1 MEYIFWG
8 HNIPLAAHLR
18 ETLQCKI
25 IECITF
31 QQIKSCLS
39 SIEYIDFCVFMER
52 SDMATDIPTI
62 AQLHKLYPTL
72 YIILISETLSKE
84 EKIPYLRAGTD
95 CMISKNTSKDDLQ
108 KLFSV
113 IIDFKEKE
121 KARKDNQIS
130 SLTEFRLPLWKRTF
144 DILASGSAILCLS
157 PILILTALAIRT
169 ESNGKIVY
177 KSKRV
182 GSNYK
187 IFDFYKFRSMY
198 SDADKR
204 LAEYQQLNQYTKNI
218 AEEEFKDSSSAAE
231 ISQQSCSL
239 GQKQEQEQDILL
251 FSDNLSTSENNYLKT
266 KRTERSNAFFKL
278 ENDPRITRVGHF
290 IRKYSIDELPQ
301 LFNILKGDMSV
312 VGNRPL
318 PLYEAELLTS
328 DEYVQRFMG
337 PAGLTGLWQ
346 VEKRGGAGQMSAE
359 ERKQLDIKYAKEFSF
374 GMDMRIIIRTLR
386 RLSKRRMYSTKEDE
400 KITDIHIIIYSYII

>member
-218 AEEEFKDSSSAAE
+218 AEEEFLNSSSAAE
-231 ISQQSCSL
+231 ISQRSCSSE
-239 GQKQEQEQDILL
+239 QKQEQEQDILL

-346 VEKRGGAGQMSAE
+346 VEKRGGAGKMSAE

-374 GMDMRIIIRTLR
+374 RMDMRIIIKTF
-386 RLSKRRMYSTKEDE
+386 TAFIQKEDV
-400 KITDIHIIIYSYII
+400 

>member
-231 ISQQSCSL
+231 ISQRSCSSE
-239 GQKQEQEQDILL
+239 QKQEQEQDILL

-346 VEKRGGAGQMSAE
+346 VEKRGGAGKMSAE

-374 GMDMRIIIRTLR
+374 RMDMRIIIKTF
-386 RLSKRRMYSTKEDE
+386 TAFIQKEDV
-400 KITDIHIIIYSYII
+400 

>member
-218 AEEEFKDSSSAAE
+218 AEEESLNSSSAAE
-231 ISQQSCSL
+231 ISQQSCSSE
-239 GQKQEQEQDILL
+239 QKQEQEQDILL

-346 VEKRGGAGQMSAE
+346 VEKRGGEGKMSAE

-374 GMDMRIIIRTLR
+374 RMDMRIIIKTF
-386 RLSKRRMYSTKEDE
+386 TAFIQKEDV
-400 KITDIHIIIYSYII
+400 

>member
-95 CMISKNTSKDDLQ
+95 CMISKNTSKDDLL

-204 LAEYQQLNQYTKNI
+204 LAEYQQLNQYTKSI
-218 AEEEFKDSSSAAE
+218 AEEESLNSSSAAE
-231 ISQQSCSL
+231 ISQQSSSS
-239 GQKQEQEQDILL
+239 GHEQDILL

-328 DEYVQRFMG
+328 DEYVQRFMA

-346 VEKRGGAGQMSAE
+346 VEKRGSAGKMSAE
-359 ERKQLDIKYAKEFSF
+359 ERKQLDIKYAKDFSF
-374 GMDMRIIIRTLR
+374 HMDMMIIIRTF
-386 RLSKRRMYSTKEDE
+386 TAFIQKEDV
-400 KITDIHIIIYSYII
+400 

>member
-204 LAEYQQLNQYTKNI
+204 LAEYQQLNQYTKSI

-231 ISQQSCSL
+231 ISQQSSSS
-239 GQKQEQEQDILL
+239 GHEQDILL
-251 FSDNLSTSENNYLKT
+251 LSDNLSTSENNYLKT

-328 DEYVQRFMG
+328 DEYVQRFMA

-346 VEKRGGAGQMSAE
+346 VEKRGGAGKMSAE
-359 ERKQLDIKYAKEFSF
+359 ERKQLDIKYAKDFSF
-374 GMDMRIIIRTLR
+374 HMDMMIIIRTF
-386 RLSKRRMYSTKEDE
+386 TAFIQKEDV
-400 KITDIHIIIYSYII
+400 

>member
-8 HNIPLAAHLR
+8 NNIPLATHLR

-25 IECITF
+25 SECLTF
-31 QQIKSCLS
+31 QQLKSNLTL
-39 SIEYIDFCVFMER
+39 INEVDFCVFVER
-52 SDMATDIPTI
+52 QDILTDIPTI
-62 AQLHKLYPTL
+62 TQLHKMYPAL
-72 YIILISETLSKE
+72 YIILISEPLRKE
-84 EKIPYLRAGTD
+84 EKIPYLRAGID
-95 CMISKNTSKDDLQ
+95 CMISKKTSKEDMQ
-108 KLFSV
+108 KLLSV
-113 IIDFKEKE
+113 VIDFKEKE
-121 KARKDNQIS
+121 KSRKDNPIS
-130 SLTEFRLPLWKRTF
+130 SLAEFHLPVWKRSF
-144 DILASGSAILCLS
+144 DILVAGSAILCLS
-157 PILILTALAIRT
+157 PILITTALAILF
-169 ESNGKIVY
+169 ESRGKVVY

-198 SDADKR
+198 ADADKR
-204 LAEYQQLNQYTKNI
+204 LAEYQKLNQYTKKI
-218 AEEEFKDSSSAAE
+218 ADEELFDSSSAAE
-231 ISQQSCSL
+231 DPLQATSGNI
-239 GQKQEQEQDILL
+239 EQDILL
-251 FSDNLSTSENNYLKT
+251 FSDNLSTSENDYLKT

-328 DEYVQRFMG
+328 DEYVNRFMA

-346 VEKRGGAGQMSAE
+346 VEKRGGAGKMSAE
-359 ERKQLDIKYAKEFSF
+359 ERKLLDIKYAKEFSF
-374 GMDMRIIIRTLR
+374 RMDMMIIIKTF
-386 RLSKRRMYSTKEDE
+386 TAFIQKEDV
-400 KITDIHIIIYSYII
+400 

>member
-218 AEEEFKDSSSAAE
+218 AEEESLNSSSAAE
-231 ISQQSCSL
+231 ISQRSCSSE
-239 GQKQEQEQDILL
+239 QKQEQEQDILL

-346 VEKRGGAGQMSAE
+346 VEKRGGAGKMSAE

-374 GMDMRIIIRTLR
+374 RMEMRIIIKTF
-386 RLSKRRMYSTKEDE
+386 TAFIQKEDV
-400 KITDIHIIIYSYII
+400 

>member
-8 HNIPLAAHLR
+8 NNIPLAAHLR
-18 ETLQCKI
+18 ENLQCRI
-25 IECITF
+25 SECITF
-31 QQIKSCLS
+31 QQIKSSLS
-39 SIEYIDFCVFMER
+39 SLGDIDFCVFLEKQEMT
-52 SDMATDIPTI
+52 TDIPTI
-62 AQLHKLYPTL
+62 TQLHKLYPEL

-84 EKIPYLRAGTD
+84 EKLPYLKAGID
-95 CMISKNTSKDDLQ
+95 CMISKEYSKEDLQ
-108 KLFSV
+108 KLLSV
-113 IIDFKEKE
+113 VIDFKEKT
-121 KARKDNQIS
+121 KIKKSNQVS
-130 SLTEFRLPLWKRTF
+130 SLAEFKLPLWKRTF
-144 DILASGSAILCLS
+144 DILASSAAILMLS
-157 PILILTALAIRT
+157 PILISTALLIRF
-169 ESNGKIVY
+169 ESDGKVVY

-204 LAEYQQLNQYTKNI
+204 LAEYKKLNQYTKET
-218 AEEEFKDSSSAAE
+218 AEEESTTSSSALG
-231 ISQQSCSL
+231 ISLENHPTESS
-239 GQKQEQEQDILL
+239 QDILL
-251 FSDNLSTSENNYLKT
+251 FSDDLSTSENNYLKT
-266 KRTERSNAFFKL
+266 KRNERSNAFFKI
-278 ENDPRITRVGHF
+278 ENDPRITHMGHF

-328 DEYVQRFMG
+328 DEYVQRFMA

-346 VEKRGGAGQMSAE
+346 VEKRGDAGKMSAE

-374 GMDMRIIIRTLR
+374 RMDMMIIIKTF
-386 RLSKRRMYSTKEDE
+386 TAFIQKENV
-400 KITDIHIIIYSYII
+400 

>member
-1 MEYIFWG
+1 MEYVFWG
-8 HNIPLAAHLR
+8 NNIPLAAHLR
-18 ETLQCKI
+18 ETLQCEI
-25 IECITF
+25 SECITF
-31 QQIKSCLS
+31 QHIKSVLS
-39 SIEYIDFCVFMER
+39 HIGDIDFCVFLER
-52 SDMATDIPTI
+52 KGIAIDLATVS
-62 AQLHKLYPTL
+62 QLHKLYPSL
-72 YIILISETLSKE
+72 YIILISDDLHKD
-84 EKIPYLRAGTD
+84 EKVPYLRAGVD
-95 CMISKNTSKDDLQ
+95 CMISKDTSKEDLQ
-108 KLFSV
+108 KLLSV
-113 IIDFKEKE
+113 VVGFKEKTKYTVDRE
-121 KARKDNQIS
+121 VA
-130 SLTEFRLPLWKRTF
+130 SLAEFKLPLWKRSF
-144 DILASGSAILCLS
+144 DIMASGAAILCLS
-157 PILILTALAIRT
+157 PLFIITALAIRF
-169 ESNGKIVY
+169 ESKGKIVY

-204 LAEYQQLNQYTKNI
+204 LAEYKKLNQYTKSTDD
-218 AEEEFKDSSSAAE
+218 EESSDSSSVAE
-231 ISQQSCSL
+231 MSQQPTTQTDS
-239 GQKQEQEQDILL
+239 GQDVVL
-251 FSDNLSTSENNYLKT
+251 FSDDLSTSENDYLKT

-328 DEYVQRFMG
+328 DEYVNRFMA

-346 VEKRGGAGQMSAE
+346 VEKRGDAGKMSAE

-374 GMDMRIIIRTLR
+374 GMDLRIIFKTFTAFIQ
-386 RLSKRRMYSTKEDE
+386 KEDV
-400 KITDIHIIIYSYII
+400 

>member
-8 HNIPLAAHLR
+8 NNIPLAAHLR
-18 ETLQCKI
+18 ENLQCRI
-25 IECITF
+25 SECITF
-31 QQIKSCLS
+31 QQIKSSLS
-39 SIEYIDFCVFMER
+39 SLGDIDFCVFLEKQEMT
-52 SDMATDIPTI
+52 TDIPTI
-62 AQLHKLYPTL
+62 TQLHKLYPEL

-84 EKIPYLRAGTD
+84 EKLPYLKAGID
-95 CMISKNTSKDDLQ
+95 CMISKEYSKEDLQ
-108 KLFSV
+108 KLLSV
-113 IIDFKEKE
+113 VIDFKEKT
-121 KARKDNQIS
+121 KIKKSNQVS
-130 SLTEFRLPLWKRTF
+130 SLAEFKLPLWKRTF
-144 DILASGSAILCLS
+144 DILASSAAILMLS
-157 PILILTALAIRT
+157 PILISTALLIRF
-169 ESNGKIVY
+169 ESDGKVVY

-204 LAEYQQLNQYTKNI
+204 LAEYKKLNQYTKET
-218 AEEEFKDSSSAAE
+218 AEEEVADSSSALG
-231 ISQQSCSL
+231 ISLENHPTESS
-239 GQKQEQEQDILL
+239 QDILL
-251 FSDNLSTSENNYLKT
+251 FSDDLSTSENNYLKT
-266 KRTERSNAFFKL
+266 KRNERSNAFFKI
-278 ENDPRITRVGHF
+278 ENDPRITHMGRF

-328 DEYVQRFMG
+328 DEYVQRFMA

-346 VEKRGGAGQMSAE
+346 VEKRGDAGKMSAE

-374 GMDMRIIIRTLR
+374 RMDMMIIIKTF
-386 RLSKRRMYSTKEDE
+386 TAFIQKENV
-400 KITDIHIIIYSYII
+400 